1 MKNQN
6 RIHKNSVTKSAPFQ
20 YKIPYELKVVRLREC
35 PVDIPK
41 IETTLQIVDFWRKFV
56 VSAPW
61 FKEEKECLCVFVLNA
76 RRYLTGFEF
85 VSQGT
90 LNTLLL
96 RSCEVLRLATVLSA
110 SAIIIAH
117 NHPSGDPTPSDADVK
132 WTRQLI
138 RAGQFLNIE
147 LVDSIIIG
155 DARREKSY
163 GSLREMGYFYS

>member
-1 MKNQN
+1 
-6 RIHKNSVTKSAPFQ
+6 V
-20 YKIPYELKVVRLREC
+20 
-35 PVDIPK
+35 
-41 IETTLQIVDFWRKFV
+41 
-56 VSAPW
+56 
-61 FKEEKECLCVFVLNA
+61 
-76 RRYLTGFEF
+76 TGFEF